1 MNLAQFL
8 KRQAL
13 ELKKHGGTVTSE
25 RSKSSNCTTY
35 FIGKPL
41 SAIREDIITDQWKNI
56 STAFGLPD
64 NVKDLFA
71 EAISG
76 AGNEWIEIN
85 QFNSSSLLA
94 FLCFHGVSANKTI
107 NIDNVNYDEVHFE
120 VQSPLK
126 QERRSK
132 PVSNMDIVL
141 IGKDNETGSKHALFL
156 ESKFTEYLSSKKP
169 DVSSYYKKYYKD
181 LFGENIDFGEFKFT
195 GKKWDSKKSAYLE
208 GVKQMICHYLGI
220 ANSLENQSD
229 LPESAKYWKDGT
241 LQQGMRFHLR
251 EILFDFADEK
261 IKNYRSLYDKLL
273 PKLNEHARRHR
284 LNIVV
289 EELITYQDLFKNN
302 MEVISPIVKDFY
314 NFTK

>member
-8 KRQAL
+8 KRQAS

-25 RSKSSNCTTY
+25 QSKSSNHTTY

-41 SAIREDIITDQWKNI
+41 PDIRADIIAEQWKNI
-56 STAFGLPD
+56 STAFGLSD
-64 NVKDLFA
+64 DAKDLFA

-76 AGNEWIEIN
+76 AGNEWLEIN

-107 NIDNVNYDEVHFE
+107 NIDNVNYYEVHFE

-141 IGKDNETGSKHALFL
+141 IGNDDETGDKHALFL
-156 ESKFTEYLSSKKP
+156 ESKFTEYLSSQKP

-181 LFGENIDFGEFKFT
+181 LFGDDLDFGEFRFT

-220 ANSLENQSD
+220 ANSLKHQSE

-241 LQQGMRFHLR
+241 LQQGMKFHLR

-261 IKNYRSLYDKLL
+261 IENYRSLYGKLL
-273 PKLNEHARRHR
+273 PKLNEHAKRHGI
-284 LNIVV
+284 NIVV
-289 EELITYQDLFKNN
+289 EELITYQNLFRSN

-314 NFTK
+314 NLTK